1 MTRSAQLV
9 TALFFPFAFA
19 AFGQTGGTITGVIS
33 DPAGAVVPAAP
44 IEAKNAATGVVSEAA
59 TSATGNYTLGDLP
72 AGTYELD
79 VTVPGF
85 KKYVQAGITVQ
96 QLQTTRVDVVLEVG
110 VTTESIVV
118 QGESPLLSTESG
130 DISHNVT
137 TNQVDALPVG
147 SIGAIRDPRTAT
159 LLIPGVT
166 GGGVTGPSTSL
177 TSIVINGTPAA
188 SQQIRIDGLD
198 ATYSLGNTYFEFAQP
213 NVDSIEEVAV
223 QTSNYAAEFGQSAGS
238 FINFTM
244 KSGTNQFHGSA
255 YDYWVNEALNA
266 SGSYSHTDP
275 KVRKNDYGGTVG
287 GPVWIP
293 RVYNGKDRTFFF
305 FSFES
310 LPTTTENT
318 SNLLTVPTAQYREG
332 NFSAAEAAT
341 NYNVLGTDPLG
352 RPIIQNTIYD
362 PDTQRV
368 VNGLLIR
375 DPFPNNVIPMSRL
388 DPVAL
393 KIQSL
398 IPQPQG
404 PDASQLINNYNEPY
418 EVHAKEHIPSI
429 KIDHSLSSRTKLS
442 FFFGETF
449 IATPGPPTNISEDGF
464 PTLLSDLLP
473 TNWPTYSYRLN
484 YDQTITPTV
493 LFHLGGG
500 YVKSSLSMPSA
511 VTGYNV
517 TTQLGL
523 TGPFTPLAFPIIGTP
538 AVPLGPS
545 SLLGANNTGGSSIL
559 GASGFGG
566 AVDTYEEKT
575 NFVASLN
582 WVKSNHS
589 YKFGGETRIEGY
601 PNTNFINTN
610 GSFGFSAAETGL
622 PYLNA
627 TGPAGTNGSIGLPYA
642 SFLLGLVDNYNVAE
656 PAVAKLGKH
665 SLGFYAQD
673 NWKVT
678 RKFTLNY
685 GLRWDFATY
694 QKEQYGRFGDFS
706 PTVPNTQDDG
716 RLGGVI
722 YGATCNCQF
731 AHNYPYGFGPR
742 LGFAYQLDSKTVL
755 RGGAAI
761 IVDGTADNNVLTRSI
776 TSVNQVYST
785 AWAQAPMTLAGGVPL
800 TYAQIAYPNFS
811 ASHYPVVAIP
821 GTPGAPPTYYVDPNG
836 GRPARMYQWSIGV
849 QREIVRDLAVEASYV
864 GDRGIWWQSTAASS
878 AVNYN
883 ANTPQSLL
891 ADGLDITTASARA
904 ILAAPIGSPAAGP
917 FMDQLPYSNFPL
929 TATVAQSLRPFP
941 QFSTAPGGLWA
952 PLGDSWYNSLQARVM
967 KRLSHGLDASLNFTW
982 SKSLTNGIEGQENN
996 VFDRGQNTYLS
1007 EYDRPFVTNIN
1018 VSYTVPAPRWA
1029 NSKILKYVLSDWQ
1042 IGALAT
1048 YASGALIQVPNAVN
1062 LLSTELFQT
1071 SSYMDRVPGVPLFLQ
1086 NLNCHCFDPTKTLV
1100 LNAAAW
1106 ADAAPGTWGTSP
1118 AYYDDYRAERHP
1130 VENFSAGRTFRI
1142 REQMNL
1148 TIRAEF
1154 INIFNRT
1161 VLPAPSSTTPLTPA
1175 TCFVS
1180 GNTGPAGA
1188 CQPGATIASGFGF
1201 IQTADIAG
1209 TPRQG
1214 QLVARFRF

>member
-1 MTRSAQLV
+1 VRSARLATV
-9 TALFFPFAFA
+9 LLFPFAFA

-33 DPAGAVVPAAP
+33 DPAGAVVPGAP
-44 IEAKNAATGVVSEAA
+44 VQAKNMDTGVVSGAS

-72 AGTYELD
+72 AGTYEID
-79 VTVPGF
+79 VSVPGF
-85 KKYVQAGITVQ
+85 KKYVRAGITVQ
-96 QLQTTRVDVVLEVG
+96 QLQITRVDAMLEVG
-110 VTTESIVV
+110 TATESVV
-118 QGESPLLSTESG
+118 VEGEAPLLKTESG
-130 DISHNVT
+130 EISQNVT
-137 TNQVDALPVG
+137 TNQVDDLPVG
-147 SIGAIRDPRTAT
+147 QIGAIRDARTAT
-159 LLIPGVT
+159 LMIPGVT
-166 GGGVTGPSTSL
+166 GGGVGTANPSL

-188 SQQIRIDGLD
+188 SQQVRIDGLD
-198 ATYSLGNTYFEFAQP
+198 ATYSLGNTYFEFVTP
-213 NVDSIEEVAV
+213 NMDSIQEVAV
-223 QTSNYAAEFGQSAGS
+223 QTSNYAAELGQSAGT
-238 FINFTM
+238 FLNYTM
-244 KSGTNQFHGSA
+244 RSGTNQFHGSA
-255 YDYWVNEALNA
+255 YDYWVNEVLDA

-275 KVRKNDYGGTVG
+275 KNRKNDYGGTIG

-293 RVYNGKDRTFFF
+293 KVYNGKDRTFFF

-310 LPTTTENT
+310 LPTTTVNT
-318 SNLLTVPTAQYREG
+318 SNLLTVPTAAYRIG

-341 NYNVLGTDPLG
+341 NNNVLGTDPLG

-362 PDTQRV
+362 PDTQRT

-375 DPFPNNVIPMSRL
+375 DPFPGNLIPASRF

-393 KIQSL
+393 KIQAL
-398 IPQPQG
+398 IPNPQG
-404 PDASQLINNYNEPY
+404 PDASQLINNYNNPY
-418 EVHAKEHIPSI
+418 QVHSKEHIPSI
-429 KIDHSLSSRTKLS
+429 KIDHSLSSKAKLS
-442 FFFGETF
+442 FFFGETY
-449 IATPGPPTNISEDGF
+449 IATPGPPTNTSEDGF

-484 YDQTITPTV
+484 YDQTLTPTV
-493 LFHLGGG
+493 LLHVGGG
-500 YVKSSLSMPSA
+500 YVKNSLSMPSA
-511 VTGYNV
+511 VTGYNA

-523 TGPFTPLAFPIIGTP
+523 TGPFTPLAFPIFSGLT
-538 AVPLGPS
+538 
-545 SLLGANNTGGSSIL
+545 GANSTGGSSEL
-559 GASGFGG
+559 GAYGFGG
-566 AVDTYEEKT
+566 SVLTLEEKT
-575 NFVASLN
+575 NFVASLT
-582 WVKSNHS
+582 WVKSNHT

-627 TGPAGTNGSIGLPYA
+627 AGPAGTNGTIGLPYA

-656 PAVAKLGKH
+656 PADAKLGKH

-673 NWKVT
+673 TWKVT
-678 RKFTLNY
+678 RKFTLDY
-685 GLRWDFATY
+685 GLRYDFATY
-694 QKEQYGRFGDFS
+694 QKEQYGRFFDFD
-706 PTVPNTQDDG
+706 PTVPNTQDGG
-716 RLGGVI
+716 RLGGVT
-722 YGATCNCQF
+722 YGATCGCQLS
-731 AHNYPYGFGPR
+731 HNYPYGFGPR
-742 LGFAYQLDSKTVL
+742 LGVAYQLNSKTVL

-761 IVDGTADNNVLTRSI
+761 VVDGTSDNNVLTRSV
-776 TSVNQVYST
+776 TSVNQVFST

-821 GTPGAPPTYYVDPNG
+821 GTPGAPPTYYIDQNG
-836 GRPARMYQWSIGV
+836 GRPARMYQWSFGL
-849 QREIVRDLAVEASYV
+849 QREIVRNLAVEASYV
-864 GDRGIWWQSTAASS
+864 GNRGIWWASS
-878 AVNYN
+878 SPFSTPTSLPVQYN
-883 ANTPQSLL
+883 ANTAQSLL
-891 ADGLDITTASARA
+891 ADGLDITTAAARA

-941 QFSTAPGGLWA
+941 QFTTSPSELWA
-952 PLGDSWYNSLQARVM
+952 PLGDSWYNSLQARVI
-967 KRLSHGLDASLNFTW
+967 KRLSHGLDASYNFTW
-982 SKSLTNGIEGQENN
+982 SKSLTNGIEGNENN
-996 VFDRGQNTYLS
+996 VFDRGQNKYLS
-1007 EYDRPFVTNIN
+1007 EYDRPFVSNIN
-1018 VSYTVPAPRWA
+1018 ISYTVPPPRWT
-1029 NSKILKYVLSDWQ
+1029 SSRILKYVLSGWQ
-1042 IGALAT
+1042 TGALAT
-1048 YASGALIQVPNAVN
+1048 YASGAPILVPSAAN

-1071 SSYMDRVPGVPLFLQ
+1071 SSYLDRVPGVPLFLK
-1086 NLNCHCFDPTKTLV
+1086 NLNCHCFDPTKSLV

-1106 ADAAPGTWGTSP
+1106 TDPSPGTWGTSP
-1118 AYYDDYRAERHP
+1118 AYYSDYRGERHP
-1130 VENFSAGRTFRI
+1130 TENFSAGRTFRI